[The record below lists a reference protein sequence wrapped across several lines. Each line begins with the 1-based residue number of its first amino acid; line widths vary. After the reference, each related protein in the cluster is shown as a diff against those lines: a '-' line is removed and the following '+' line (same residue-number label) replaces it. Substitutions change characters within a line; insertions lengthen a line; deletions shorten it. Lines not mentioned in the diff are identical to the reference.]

1 MRISDWSSDVCSS
14 DLHHDR
20 DALVGLIR
28 IYSDYPQR
36 DTGHRVATLVARAEQ
51 IGAPDMQGAV
61 IGWYRGTRHDQGHAE
76 KLLTLCGRWVNQVPE
91 CYVDLVRAERAAN
104 NPGRLQALVT
114 AASDKYDDGLVDAHT
129 LVGIRSEE
137 HTSELQS

>member
-1 MRISDWSSDVCSS
+1 MR
-14 DLHHDR
+14 R
-20 DALVGLIR
+20 RTQRYTR
-28 IYSDYPQR
+28 I
-36 DTGHRVATLVARAEQ
+36 DTLFPYTTFFRS
-51 IGAPDMQGAV
+51 
-61 IGWYRGTRHDQGHAE
+61 RHDQGHAE

-129 LVGIRSEE
+129 LVGIARVLVAPRAAGADDDEDSDPRQEGRRGGKE
-137 HTSELQS
+137 GARRW

>member
-1 MRISDWSSDVCSS
+1 MR
-14 DLHHDR
+14 R
-20 DALVGLIR
+20 RTQRYTR
-28 IYSDYPQR
+28 I
-36 DTGHRVATLVARAEQ
+36 DTLFPYTTFFRS
-51 IGAPDMQGAV
+51 
-61 IGWYRGTRHDQGHAE
+61 RHDQGHAE

-129 LVGIRSEE
+129 LVRSEA
-137 HTSELQS
+137 HTSELQSLMRISYSVF